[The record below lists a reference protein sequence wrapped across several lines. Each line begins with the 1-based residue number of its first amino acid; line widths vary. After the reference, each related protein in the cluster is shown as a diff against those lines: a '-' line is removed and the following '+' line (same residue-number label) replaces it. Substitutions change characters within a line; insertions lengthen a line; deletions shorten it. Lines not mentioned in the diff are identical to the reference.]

1 MANDP
6 KREEIYGSNKRSERK
21 GVSYWYLIWI
31 GMHDFTMILLT
42 ISATISIILG
52 IKTEG
57 WDDGWYDGIA
67 IIAAILTPPD
77 AVSQCMLA
85 IPMILLYEVAAQLA
99 RLVKPKKPAEA

>member
-42 ISATISIILG
+42 ISATNSIILG
-52 IKTEG
+52 IKTRTT
-57 WDDGWYDGIA
+57 A
-67 IIAAILTPPD
+67 
-77 AVSQCMLA
+77 C
-85 IPMILLYEVAAQLA
+85 
-99 RLVKPKKPAEA
+99 K

>member
-57 WDDGWYDGIA
+57 AGTTDGTT
-67 IIAAILTPPD
+67 LLRSLPPFWF
-77 AVSQCMLA
+77 A
-85 IPMILLYEVAAQLA
+85 
-99 RLVKPKKPAEA
+99 